1 MEVDFQICAHQGADM
16 VERRLTKSLLK
27 AAKTFKV
34 VTITGPRQSGK
45 TTLARMAFPEYKYYD
60 MDNLMLIQRY
70 EADPLSFLEPQ
81 DGRFIIDE
89 FQTIPS
95 VCNYIKVI
103 SDEQNSPGQY
113 ILTGSNQFEYMKG
126 VTQSLAG
133 RTALLKLLPLSWDE
147 MFKDSKSE
155 IFTAIQRGWYP
166 ALLNKDLD
174 SNLFYSSYLGTYLE
188 RDIRNLAMISD
199 LGLFRR
205 FLSLCAGWTG
215 AELNKSKLSEA
226 SGISIK
232 TLNNWLSLLETSYI
246 ITFLQPYHRNWKKR
260 LVKTPKMY
268 FLDTGLLCFLLG
280 IQNAQTL
287 QNHPLRGEIFETYV
301 LGEVVKYLNNNMIPA
316 NLMFLKENRGI
327 EIDLIIEY
335 NSKLIPIEIKSGL
348 TFNSSW
354 LENLKKITEKEDFS
368 KGLIIYANTEEF
380 EIKNI
385 RISSGTGVSRALS
398 QMMS

>member
-113 ILTGSNQFEYMKG
+113 VLTGSNQFEYMKG
-126 VTQSLAG
+126 VSQSLAG

-166 ALLNKDLD
+166 ALLNEDLD

-215 AELNKSKLSEA
+215 SELNKSKLSEA

-246 ITFLQPYHRNWKKR
+246 ITFLP
-260 LVKTPKMY
+260 
-268 FLDTGLLCFLLG
+268 LL
-280 IQNAQTL
+280 
-287 QNHPLRGEIFETYV
+287 
-301 LGEVVKYLNNNMIPA
+301 
-316 NLMFLKENRGI
+316 
-327 EIDLIIEY
+327 
-335 NSKLIPIEIKSGL
+335 S
-348 TFNSSW
+348 
-354 LENLKKITEKEDFS
+354 
-368 KGLIIYANTEEF
+368 
-380 EIKNI
+380 
-385 RISSGTGVSRALS
+385 
-398 QMMS
+398 

>member
-1 MEVDFQICAHQGADM
+1 MEVDFQICAIQGAEM
-16 VERRLTKSLLK
+16 VERSLTNTLLQ

-45 TTLARMAFPEYKYYD
+45 TTLAKMAFPDHKYYD
-60 MDNLMLIQRY
+60 MDNPMLIQRY

-147 MFKDSKSE
+147 MYKDSNPE

-166 ALLNKDLD
+166 ALLNSALD
-174 SNLFYSSYLGTYLE
+174 TNLFYSSYLGTYLE
-188 RDIRNLAMISD
+188 RDIRNLATISD

-215 AELNKSKLSEA
+215 SELNKSKLCEA
-226 SGISIK
+226 AGISIK
-232 TLNNWLSLLETSYI
+232 TLNSWLSLLETSYI

-260 LVKTPKMY
+260 LVKTPKLY

-280 IQNAQTL
+280 IQDALTL
-287 QNHPLRGEIFETYV
+287 QNHPLRGEIFETFV
-301 LGEVVKYLNNNMIPA
+301 ISEVIKYLNNNMIPA

-327 EIDLIIEY
+327 EIDLIIEH
-335 NSKLIPIEIKSGL
+335 NTRLIPIEIKSGL
-348 TFNSSW
+348 TFNASW
-354 LENLKKITEKEDFS
+354 LDNLKKINEIELFS
-368 KGLIIYANTEEF
+368 NGMVIYANNEDYQIQS
-380 EIKNI
+380 IK
-385 RISSGTGVSRALS
+385 ISSGKRISEALS
-398 QMMS
+398 IRFN

>member
-126 VTQSLAG
+126 VSQSLAG

-166 ALLNKDLD
+166 ALLNEDLD

-215 AELNKSKLSEA
+215 SELNKSKLSEA

-335 NSKLIPIEIKSGL
+335 NAKLIPIEIKSGL

-385 RISSGTGVSRALS
+385 RICSGTGVSRALS